1 MNKVFKSN
9 GSYNLKFRIPQL
21 IYSTLI
27 SSVINILLKLLS
39 LTEQNILK
47 LKNAKKFIQ
56 TMKISKNIKSH
67 ICIKHF
73 VFFILSAF
81 LLLFFW
87 YFITCFCGVYI
98 NTQLILIKD
107 SFISFGLSMIYP
119 FPYNIIPGIFRI
131 SALRAPKKDKRCK
144 YQFSGILALI

>member
-1 MNKVFKSN
+1 MHKVFKNN

-47 LKNAKKFIQ
+47 LKNERKYIR

-67 ICIKHF
+67 ICTKHF
-73 VFFILSAF
+73 IFFILSAF

-107 SFISFGLSMIYP
+107 TFLSFGLSMIYP
-119 FPYNIIPGIFRI
+119 FGLNLLPGFFRL
-131 SALRAPKKDKRCK
+131 SALKAKNKNMGFLYK
-144 YQFSGILALI
+144 FSLVVAII